1 MNILP
6 RISEVL
12 YHGTIDLFSKVD
24 VAKGR
29 GNKDFGKGFYMAV
42 DKNQALGMM
51 EKKFRE
57 AVRRSRNKDSKYF
70 SKVLYEIRL
79 DKNVLPDLKIK
90 YFFEPDMDWIN
101 FVIECRRNSNYSHV
115 YDLVIGPTADD
126 NTTLCFKNYFDGMYS
141 NSRTDEEAREFLLK
155 NLETDNL
162 GIQYF
167 IGKQEIADRLISS
180 IKIIN

>member
-6 RISEVL
+6 RISKVL

-24 VAKGR
+24 VSKGR

-57 AVRRSRNKDSKYF
+57 AERRSRNKNSKYF

-90 YFFEPDMDWIN
+90 YFFEPDPVFYRKTGN
-101 FVIECRRNSNYSHV
+101 CRQ
-115 YDLVIGPTADD
+115 ADFF
-126 NTTLCFKNYFDGMYS
+126 N
-141 NSRTDEEAREFLLK
+141 
-155 NLETDNL
+155 
-162 GIQYF
+162 
-167 IGKQEIADRLISS
+167 
-180 IKIIN
+180 